1 MTSFD
6 YDPDKLYLTKEQII
20 SVGDKLISRWQ
31 QNATANR
38 KIILITR
45 AAQWFARRYS
55 EQEIEQYY
63 KEFLIEVF
71 EIMQQNALKGDP
83 QLSTL
88 NRVAEAR
95 AAAATQG
102 PGAAKPKVITTT
114 KKSAPLDF
122 TKSLGFGAMRQK
134 I

>member
-95 AAAATQG
+95 AAQG
-102 PGAAKPKVITTT
+102 PGAKPKVITTT